1 MWHPLG
7 ANCQPIQCQ
16 GNIQHQCYL
25 DGPQGRY
32 KCHFICRNFV
42 FLGQCV
48 LLKRIQALS
57 RKGVVFFHFLI
68 YLARVLV
75 KGLLYLSSIIYMPRA
90 RVYTAIMVTA
100 TRGLGLNNVA
110 IHSLRDGLTFIATS
124 RGACLADLSVAAC

>member
-1 MWHPLG
+1 
-7 ANCQPIQCQ
+7 
-16 GNIQHQCYL
+16 
-25 DGPQGRY
+25 
-32 KCHFICRNFV
+32 
-42 FLGQCV
+42 V